1 MSSVKMINEKI
12 IILLIIHFCS
22 YHSITCL
29 IRSMKKISDD
39 GDYFVILD
47 NGLYIYNFEKSKRI
61 NLTIF
66 NESPFETKYEDNN
79 IIISKNFDI
88 ILNETKISALINHHL
103 YIYTYG
109 SSNNKVDY
117 LLIDDLKNS
126 NDKAYYSFNVEIK
139 NFTVTIFFIKMVKRT
154 IFSYTYTLEKLFSDN
169 YLTEQFNLK
178 IVIYIF

>member
-1 MSSVKMINEKI
+1 MISMRIKYVHI
-12 IILLIIHFCS
+12 IVSLIINFYLFGFISCS
-22 YHSITCL
+22 IK
-29 IRSMKKISDD
+29 IMKKISDD

-47 NGLYIYNFEKSKRI
+47 NGLYLYNFETLKKI

-66 NESPFETKYEDNN
+66 NKSPFKTKYEDNN
-79 IIISKNFDI
+79 IIISKNYDD
-88 ILNETKISALINHHL
+88 ILNEIKISALINHHL

-139 NFTVTIFFIKMVKRT
+139 NFTVTILFIKMVKWT
-154 IFSYTYTLEKLFSDN
+154 IFGYTHTLEKLFSD
-169 YLTEQFNLK
+169 Y
-178 IVIYIF
+178 YHYH